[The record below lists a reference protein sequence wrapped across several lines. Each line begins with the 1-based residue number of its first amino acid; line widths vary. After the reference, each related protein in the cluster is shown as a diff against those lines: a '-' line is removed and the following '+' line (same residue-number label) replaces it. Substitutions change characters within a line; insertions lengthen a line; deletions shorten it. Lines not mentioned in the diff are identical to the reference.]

1 MYELKDYLNAIN
13 YTKESLLDSDDEQ
26 WEKKYYP
33 FIVNKCVA
41 PFPDT
46 VMLVNEINQLPH
58 LDKRLQFDFLINS
71 LRPRKRFTP
80 WLKAKK
86 LKNLEYV
93 KEYYGYNNEKAKE
106 ALDILNDEQISAIKR
121 KLDKGGKDGRDELDT
136 GADARSWVERT

>member
-13 YTKESLLDSDDEQ
+13 VTKEPLLDSEDET
-26 WEKKYYP
+26 WEKKYAP

-46 VMLVNEINQLPH
+46 ILLVNELNQYHH
-58 LDKRLQFDFLINS
+58 LDKKLQFDFLLNS
-71 LRPRKRFTP
+71 LRARKRYTP

-93 KEYYGYNNEKAKE
+93 KEYYGYNNEKAKA
-106 ALDILNDEQISAIKR
+106 ALDILDDEQISAIKI
-121 KLDKGGKDGRDELDT
+121 KLNKGGRNGRN
-136 GADARSWVERT
+136 